1 MNQSS
6 KTRLLWFD
14 ANRVFAAMGVV
25 LIHSTTDFS
34 GQPFADAEPAAR
46 LIPVFLRSIG
56 EFSGSEMFFMFSLF
70 LMAMRVDRKMPGYG
84 TAIGQQ
90 AKRLLVPFAFWT
102 LFYVFFRLA
111 KAEAFGY
118 TPYIW
123 DQIADLKNWAGYLIL
138 GKSQYHMH
146 FLPTLFALFLFYP
159 VMRVA
164 MRYPMFGFAVLVTI
178 GVMNSAQAF
187 VWSTGI
193 DPFYRDYIVRALKIF
208 GYVGYGLAAFAIYG
222 LWKDGIPRGESRL
235 IRRAAFYFVGLA
247 YIATLP
253 FFAIAY
259 ETGGWGIRNNWD
271 YYGHF
276 LMPVFVFFVFL
287 GGQFLPWSKQW
298 SFFARFS
305 FGVYLVHP
313 FVIDLFDIFVF
324 KTGLSQMMQPWMLV
338 LSRYAFALPL
348 SFAVAY
354 GLSKGA
360 LVAWTIG
367 LGPLPWER
375 GKAKPLAGA

>member
-1 MNQSS
+1 MSQNS

-14 ANRVFAAMGVV
+14 ANRVFAAIGVV
-25 LIHSTTDFS
+25 LIHSSTDFS

-46 LIPVFLRSIG
+46 LIPVLLRSIG

-90 AKRLLVPFAFWT
+90 AKRLLVPFVFWT
-102 LFYVFFRLA
+102 FFYVFFRLA

-123 DQIADLKNWAGYLIL
+123 DQITDLKNWAGYLIL

-187 VWSTGI
+187 IWGTGI
-193 DPFYRDYIVRALKIF
+193 DPFFRDYIIRALKIF

-235 IRRAAFYFVGLA
+235 IRRAAFYFAGLA

-259 ETGGWGIRNNWD
+259 ETGGWGIRSGWD
-271 YYGHF
+271 FYGHF
-276 LMPVFVFFVFL
+276 LMPVFVFFV
-287 GGQFLPWSKQW
+287 GQFLPWSKPW

-324 KTGLSQMMQPWMLV
+324 KTGLSQMMQPWLLV
-338 LSRYAFALPL
+338 LSRYAVALPL

-360 LVAWTIG
+360 MVAWTIG

-375 GKAKPLAGA
+375 RKAKPLAGA